1 MVSGFAS
8 LPIPTFTRHFTL
20 IICYTYQPKKF
31 KKFRSRTGR
40 KGPYA
45 GYYVQIKP
53 GGDSFV
59 GAGLWLPEAGPLALL
74 RQAIDAKSEKLKDVL
89 LEPRIRKDFLK
100 GVTNDATK
108 AVKVFTSMNTENMLK
123 TKPKVDFSPFLTP
136 APPPGVAG

>member
-1 MVSGFAS
+1 MVSYFFAR
-8 LPIPTFTRHFTL
+8 LPISTSTRFLTL
-20 IICYTYQPKKF
+20 IISYTYQPKK
-31 KKFRSRTGR
+31 KKKIRSRTGR

-53 GGDSFV
+53 GGGSFV

-123 TKPKVDFSPFLTP
+123 TKPKVGFSLL
-136 APPPGVAG
+136 PPVCG

>member
-1 MVSGFAS
+1 MLY
-8 LPIPTFTRHFTL
+8 LPT
-20 IICYTYQPKKF
+20 QKNN
-31 KKFRSRTGR
+31 FRSRTGR

-53 GGDSFV
+53 GGGSFV

-123 TKPKVDFSPFLTP
+123 TKPKVGFSLSSPS
-136 APPPGVAG
+136 APPPHLLLVWLDRKKFRKDVES